1 MRRTRKDTAARETR
15 RAGRGSSL
23 ALGLALALAAAAAGC
38 GGGNHYA
45 PPPPP
50 KVQVATP
57 VQRDVT
63 VYETFTGRF
72 SASETVEIRARVPG
86 YLRKVH
92 FRDGQPVKKDQLL
105 FTIDSRA
112 YDAAVHGAE
121 ADLLAARAALKFAE
135 NELARREDAW
145 HENAVSELD
154 YLRAAAERDKARAAV
169 AAAEAHLE
177 AARLDRSFTEVR
189 SPIDGVIDRALVHEG
204 NLVGQGQPTVLAVVR
219 RIDPMDFYFSL
230 DERSLVRLKQ
240 ELQAAA
246 EAGRAASDEGPP
258 IHLAL
263 AGEDEFAREGRV
275 TWMDT
280 AVDRETGTIRV
291 RATLANPDGIL
302 VDGAFARGRV
312 PVRVL
317 EDALLVPEVALGV
330 DQVGSYVY
338 VVGDDGKVA
347 RRDVRTG
354 PRDGTLRV
362 ISAGIEPGDRV
373 VVRGL
378 ARVRPG
384 IEVEVEDAE
393 SAGKTPGATPA
404 GEAR

>member
-1 MRRTRKDTAARETR
+1 MKRTRNAAGPGARNPV
-15 RAGRGSSL
+15 GPGIVLGIL
-23 ALGLALALAAAAAGC
+23 AVIGAAGC
-38 GGGNHYA
+38 GGGGNRYA

-50 KVQVATP
+50 RVQVATP
-57 VQRDVT
+57 VRKDVT
-63 VYETFTGRF
+63 VYETFTGRL
-72 SASETVEIRARVPG
+72 SASKTVEVRARVAG

-92 FRDGQPVKKDQLL
+92 FRDGQRVRAGQLL
-105 FTIDSRA
+105 FTIDPRA

-121 ADLLAARAALKFAE
+121 ADLLAARAALKYAE

-154 YLRAAAERDKARAAV
+154 YLRAVAERDKARASV

-177 AARLDRSFTEVR
+177 AVRLDRSFTEVR

-219 RIDPMDFYFSL
+219 QVDPMDFYFSL
-230 DERSLVRLKQ
+230 DERSLVRLKE

-246 EAGRAASDEGPP
+246 AAGREATEGPP

-263 AGEDEFAREGRV
+263 AGEEKFTREGRI

-291 RATLANPDGIL
+291 RASLANPGGIL

-312 PVRVL
+312 PVRTI
-317 EDALLVPEVALGV
+317 ENALLVPEVALGT
-330 DQVGSYVY
+330 DQVGSFVY
-338 VVGDDGKVA
+338 VVEKDGKVA
-347 RRDVRTG
+347 RRDIRTG
-354 PRDGTLRV
+354 PRDGTMRV
-362 ISAGIEPGDRV
+362 VTAGLKPDERV

-378 ARVRPG
+378 ARLRPG
-384 IEVEVEDAE
+384 IEVEIEQAE
-393 SAGKTPGATPA
+393 KKREPADGKG
-404 GEAR
+404 GER